1 MELLIKLLTVLVLG
15 AVELWVAVPAGFALN
30 LSPSVTAI
38 TAASGAVLG
47 LLVILNLGERIR
59 SRLLKLRVNN
69 EDKQNKFINRIWD
82 RYGVA
87 GFGLL
92 APLLIGAPIGTT
104 LGIALG
110 VQANRLF
117 FWMSLGIIIC
127 TIGLTIVVEF
137 GLMGIESLM
146 RSELFVKIFHL
157 I

>member
-1 MELLIKLLTVLVLG
+1 MELLIKLLTVLGLG

-47 LLVILNLGERIR
+47 LLVILTLGERIR
-59 SRLLKLRVNN
+59 NRLLKQVNN
-69 EDKQNKFINRIWD
+69 EDKRNKYINRIWD

-92 APLLIGAPIGTT
+92 APLLIGTPIGTA

-110 VQANRLF
+110 VPANRLF

-127 TIGLTIVVEF
+127 SIGLTIVVEF
-137 GLMGIESLM
+137 GLMGFESLM
-146 RSELFVKIFHL
+146 HS
-157 I
+157 

>member
-47 LLVILNLGERIR
+47 LLVILTLGERIR
-59 SRLLKLRVNN
+59 SRLLKRVNN

-92 APLLIGAPIGTT
+92 APLIIGAPIGTA

-110 VQANRLF
+110 VPGNRLF
-117 FWMSLGIIIC
+117 FWMSFGIIIC

-137 GLMGIESLM
+137 GLMGFESLM
-146 RSELFVKIFHL
+146 HS
-157 I
+157 